1 MLSYIQR
8 LERNIDK
15 KTVKNL
21 KHIHT
26 PNGNKIIPCPIL
38 SAFSLS
44 LSPFD
49 TFISFCCHFSRL
61 MLRTYKLTLNLHEC
75 HFFSTHEFLRIR
87 KVLYF
92 LELNALFS
100 QIQNQSSFAKMTVR
114 KWMIHQLQ
122 RLERWLQTQIGINI
136 TTKES
141 ISLINIMVI
150 ENTYKLSDE
159 IRGMKS
165 LAHVLSIS
173 TLFTTVVDS
182 NGISIS
188 AFCIIWSSNSSFSY
202 IARKHLKLTVSIS
215 LNKKF
220 ES

>member
-1 MLSYIQR
+1 MPDFISVL
-8 LERNIDK
+8 
-15 KTVKNL
+15 
-21 KHIHT
+21 
-26 PNGNKIIPCPIL
+26 
-38 SAFSLS
+38 SLS
-44 LSPFD
+44 LSFRHIHFVLLPFF
-49 TFISFCCHFSRL
+49 TLNASYLQTS
-61 MLRTYKLTLNLHEC
+61 LNLHEC

-114 KWMIHQLQ
+114 KWMIYQLQ
-122 RLERWLQTQIGINI
+122 RLERWLQTQIAIYI
-136 TTKES
+136 MTEES
-141 ISLINIMVI
+141 ICLINIMVI
-150 ENTYKLSDE
+150 ENTYKLSEE

-188 AFCIIWSSNSSFSY
+188 AFCIIWSSNSSFSH